1 MRKEILRHGITTA
14 ILLAVVTIFKRW
26 LDFSV
31 WPLWVGGALGMILPD
46 LDHFLYIYLNP
57 QELTSQRTIY
67 MAEKVK
73 VMEIFKLLAE
83 TRSERRNLIFHTV
96 LFQIVF
102 LILTIFVLT
111 SSGSLLGRG
120 LVLAF
125 YLHLAID
132 AYIDWKETGT
142 LENWFKN
149 SPIVIP
155 NDKLKTFILGNFVL
169 LLLLAIFL

>member
-83 TRSERRNLIFHTV
+83 TRSER
-96 LFQIVF
+96 
-102 LILTIFVLT
+102 
-111 SSGSLLGRG
+111 
-120 LVLAF
+120 
-125 YLHLAID
+125 
-132 AYIDWKETGT
+132 
-142 LENWFKN
+142 
-149 SPIVIP
+149 
-155 NDKLKTFILGNFVL
+155 KTFILGNFVL